1 MVYSGGMYKKALIF
15 ATKAHAGQKRTNG
28 NNYVVH
34 PIRVSQE
41 VHTEKQR
48 VCALLH
54 DVIEDTKVTF
64 SEIETEFGKDIAE
77 TVEALTHR
85 KGESYQDYITRVL
98 QNEDAIVVKIADI
111 CDNLSDSPSQRAIEK
126 SAQALERLLT
136 PTPLKVDNLVESS

>member
-1 MVYSGGMYKKALIF
+1 MYKEALLF

-28 NNYVVH
+28 NNYIVH

-54 DVIEDTKVTF
+54 DTIEDTTTTYD
-64 SEIETEFGKDIAE
+64 EIKAVFGVDVAD
-77 TVEALTHR
+77 TVERLTHR
-85 KGESYQDYITRVL
+85 KGESYQDYISRVL
-98 QNEDAIVVKIADI
+98 EDKDAIAVKIADI

-126 SAQALERLLT
+126 SSMALDRLVNST
-136 PTPLKVDNLVESS
+136 VDNPH